1 MLRSMAKARY
11 SNKNLG
17 HYGLAS
23 ECYTHFTSPI
33 RRYADL
39 MVHRAIKEYYLNHD
53 SYSENTEI
61 LMGEI
66 ATHISAQEKTIEKLE
81 RSVADMKKAEYMENY
96 IGEVFE
102 GVISSV
108 VKWGFYVELPNTI
121 EGLVASSTFDSN
133 DYTFNEE
140 LLLWSSKRKK
150 RQFQMGDKVEVI
162 VESASKDLRE
172 INFIVKGA
180 NRYE

>member
-1 MLRSMAKARY
+1 
-11 SNKNLG
+11 
-17 HYGLAS
+17 
-23 ECYTHFTSPI
+23 
-33 RRYADL
+33 
-39 MVHRAIKEYYLNHD
+39 
-53 SYSENTEI
+53 
-61 LMGEI
+61 
-66 ATHISAQEKTIEKLE
+66 
-81 RSVADMKKAEYMENY
+81 MENY

-102 GVISSV
+102 GVVSSV